1 MSVMLLGLSGVG
13 KTQVAAGLLKNLD
26 SNLFT
31 STRINFNFYTDA
43 NLLANSLEAPL
54 EKKAG
59 KTMGPVGNSN
69 MVFFVDD
76 LNMPALDKYNT
87 QSAISLI
94 RQWMEYGHRWDANK
108 CELKDYQ
115 KTIFLAGMNPTAGSF
130 NINPRL
136 QRHFWTCSVS
146 FPEQGALAQIYSTF
160 LNGHFERL
168 AFKPG
173 AKEIVNSI
181 LKAALSLHAGV
192 VSNFRKT
199 AANFHYEFNIRH
211 LSGVF
216 GGLLQAQPL
225 QFAHAERLVRLWLHE
240 SERIYGDRLVS
251 ESDLKKYRAVAADMC
266 KKMFSKF
273 NFSKYFAEK
282 NPEPL
287 VFSPYPTV
295 EFYGVGSV
303 YDKFLNQNAF
313 GKMHNRILSEYNDS
327 NAAMDLVLFN
337 DAMQHVARI
346 ARAVGVA
353 SGHALLVGL
362 GGSGRQSLS
371 RLAAFVMGQAVS
383 QITIS
388 STYGMNDLKADLV
401 AMYQKAGVKDEGVM
415 FLFTDTQI
423 TQEKFLVYL
432 NDVLSSGDMPDLFPT
447 DDDRAPICNGCA
459 SAAKSAGIAP
469 TAENLWEFFIGRIK
483 QN

>member
-31 STRINFNFYTDA
+31 NTRINFNFYTDA
-43 NLLANSLEAPL
+43 NLLADSLEAPL

-94 RQWMEYGHRWDANK
+94 RQWMEYGHRWDTNK

-146 FPEQGALAQIYSTF
+146 FPEKGALAQIYSTF

-173 AKEIVNSI
+173 AREIVNSI
-181 LKAALSLHAGV
+181 LKAALCLHAGV

-199 AANFHYEFNIRH
+199 AVNFHYEFNVRH
-211 LSGVF
+211 LSCVF
-216 GGLLQAQPL
+216 SGLLQARPA
-225 QFAHAERLVRLWLHE
+225 QFVDAERLVFLWLHE
-240 SERIYGDRLVS
+240 SERIYGDRL
-251 ESDLKKYRAVAADMC
+251 
-266 KKMFSKF
+266 
-273 NFSKYFAEK
+273 K

-287 VFSPYPTV
+287 VFSPYAMMK
-295 EFYGVGSV
+295 EIGEGVV

-337 DAMQHVARI
+337 NAMQHVPRI

-388 STYGMNDLKADLV
+388 STYGMTDLKADLV
-401 AMYQKAGVKDEGVM
+401 AMYRQAGVKDEEVM
-415 FLFTDTQI
+415 FLLTDAQI
-423 TQEKFLVYL
+423 TKEKYLVYL
-432 NDVLSSGDMPDLFPT
+432 NDLLSSGDVPDLFPT
-447 DDDRAPICNGCA
+447 DDDRAPIRNGCT
-459 SAAKSAGIAP
+459 SAAKAAGITP